1 MMGQSSIFIYIYSE
15 KKTVIVNLY
24 ININNKNMS
33 TEFECTG
40 SVRLSPIQR
49 RISQAALR
57 NYPNTKAA
65 CLFLDV
71 GVGKTLA
78 SIGIIEQLRSTGSL
92 TRVLVITKPGL
103 VDTYKA
109 DLQRCMNDVPAHY
122 TFTSYSGAHKLNNTV
137 DERTIIVI
145 DEVHNLRN
153 MKTNGF
159 RQVFELAKRCG
170 YIILLTAT
178 PAINSPLDLLSII
191 NFIHAPILRTR
202 RMNSVTDFA
211 QLIDGMYSSSTR
223 QINQNSPQFLEFMYL
238 FVSSVMH
245 VQRPPGLFPER
256 IVHDPMYVPMSEEQ
270 WEETKSVQLEGQRTI
285 QSLISE
291 YGGSV
296 EVDSTDVINRFF
308 NQTRRLANYTR
319 LQNNELA
326 SLSPKLQRVIR
337 HIIDSRDNGM
347 TPVVVYSP
355 WKNAGIVPLLEILRL
370 FGLRTGFITGDY
382 STSQRTATQEQYN
395 NREIDVLGISAAGA
409 EGLNLLRSR
418 EMHILDGNWNQSITE
433 QAIGRTIRRNS
444 HADLPEN
451 ERNVHVYYWISTIP
465 PEHVDEIEKSTDE
478 LLYEMVQNKQRVI
491 DDIMGVVYSL
501 SII

>member
-1 MMGQSSIFIYIYSE
+1 MTKKKSSCKFIHH
-15 KKTVIVNLY
+15 
-24 ININNKNMS
+24 INNKRKERKNMN
-33 TEFECTG
+33 TGFDCTG
-40 SVRLSPIQR
+40 SVRLSPIQK
-49 RISQAALR
+49 RISQTALR

-71 GVGKTLA
+71 GVGKTLS

-92 TRVLVITKPGL
+92 TRVVVITKPGL
-103 VDTYKA
+103 INTYKD
-109 DLQRCMNDVPAHY
+109 DLVKCIGNIPDHY
-122 TFTSYSGAHKLNNTV
+122 TFTSYAGAYKLEGTV
-137 DERTIIVI
+137 DANTIVVI

-153 MKTNGF
+153 MKTRGF
-159 RQVFELAKRCG
+159 RQVFEVTKRCG
-170 YIILLTAT
+170 FVILLTAT
-178 PAINSPLDLLSII
+178 PSINSPLDLLSII
-191 NFIHAPILRTR
+191 NFIHAPVLRTY
-202 RMNSVTDFA
+202 RMESVTEFSR
-211 QLIDGMYSSSTR
+211 LINGMYSSETR
-223 QINQNSPQFLEFMYL
+223 QINHNSPEFLEFMYL
-238 FVSSVMH
+238 FVSSVMY

-256 IVHDPMYVPMSEEQ
+256 ITHEPIHVPMSEEQ
-270 WEETKSVQLEGQRTI
+270 WQETRSVQLSGQRTI
-285 QSLISE
+285 QSLMNE

-296 EVDSTDVINRFF
+296 EVDSTDVLNRFF

-319 LQNNELA
+319 LQNNELS

-337 HIIDSRDNGM
+337 HILDSHERGVS
-347 TPVVVYSP
+347 PVVVYSP
-355 WKNAGIVPLLEILRL
+355 WKNAGIVPLLGVLNQ

-382 STSQRTATQEQYN
+382 NISQRTATQDQYN

-451 ERNVHVYYWISTIP
+451 DRNVHIYYWISTIP
-465 PEHVDEIEKSTDE
+465 SDHSDEIEKSTDE
-478 LLYEMVQNKQRVI
+478 LLFEMVQNKQRVI
-491 DDIMGVVYSL
+491 SDIMSAVYSL